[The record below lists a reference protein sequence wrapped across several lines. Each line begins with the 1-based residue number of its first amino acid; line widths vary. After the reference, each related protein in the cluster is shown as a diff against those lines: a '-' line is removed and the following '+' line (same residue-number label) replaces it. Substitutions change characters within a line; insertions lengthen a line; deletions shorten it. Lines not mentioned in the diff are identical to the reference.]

1 MRPARRIPI
10 RSAQRK
16 ADDRRCRPIPM
27 PTPTLSP
34 GRTTRPRGRL
44 SLLGALAGAALFSCP
59 AGAQDGRAPESQ
71 KSKANA
77 DRAAEIEAS
86 RFCANVAPSIAEAR
100 IAWQTKR
107 LSELDAQ
114 VKQRLADLEKAEES
128 VQEWVAKRDAMLK
141 TASEDLVAIYAR
153 MQPENAAIQIGA
165 MDDQMA
171 AAILG
176 KLKPGVA
183 GAILN
188 EMEAER
194 ASRLASFLSGASGSE
209 KKS

>member
-1 MRPARRIPI
+1 
-10 RSAQRK
+10 
-16 ADDRRCRPIPM
+16 M
-27 PTPTLSP
+27 PTPTLSRS
-34 GRTTRPRGRL
+34 RTTRSRGG
-44 SLLGALAGAALFSCP
+44 LGFIGVLAAAAIFACP
-59 AGAQDGRAPESQ
+59 ASAQDGRTPESQ

-107 LSELDAQ
+107 LGELDAQ
-114 VKQRLADLEKAEES
+114 VKQRLADLEKAEAS

-141 TASEDLVAIYAR
+141 AASDDLVAIYAK
-153 MQPENAAIQIGA
+153 MQPESAAVQIGA

-176 KLKPGVA
+176 KLKPNAA
-183 GAILN
+183 GAILD

-194 ASRLASFLSGASGSE
+194 ASRLAAFLSGATGGE